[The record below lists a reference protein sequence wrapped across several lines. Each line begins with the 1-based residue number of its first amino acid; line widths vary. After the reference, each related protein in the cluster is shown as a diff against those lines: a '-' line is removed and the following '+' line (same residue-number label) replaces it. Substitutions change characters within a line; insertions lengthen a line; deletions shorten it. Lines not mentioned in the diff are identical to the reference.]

1 MYKDEKLYHEFL
13 IRLDNE
19 LTDKLVQFTKENDM
33 KITGVVR
40 QSLRQ
45 FFKREEIKRPTISVN
60 R

>member
-45 FFKREEIKRPTISVN
+45 FFKREEIKRPTVSVN

>member
-45 FFKREEIKRPTISVN
+45 FFNREEIKRPTVSVN

>member
-45 FFKREEIKRPTISVN
+45 FFKREEIKRPTIRV
-60 R
+60 